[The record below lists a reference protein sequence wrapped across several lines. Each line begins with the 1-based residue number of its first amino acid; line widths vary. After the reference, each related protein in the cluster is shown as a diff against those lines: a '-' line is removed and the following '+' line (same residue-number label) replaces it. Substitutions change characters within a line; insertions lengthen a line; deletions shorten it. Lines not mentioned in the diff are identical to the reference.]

1 MLVLQSRCMNSVGV
15 IQSLSFT
22 IQSHL
27 YPMGLH
33 TPPPFPQQEA
43 LNAHTVC
50 FKTWR
55 ACIQKEKVEEN
66 SCIENIC
73 TVSSLPPQTAGA
85 STVYEK
91 RTPISTQ
98 LTLEQMF
105 SLLGGVNEKEKR
117 LSAAL
122 LNKMIQP
129 RFKTLIKS
137 FFLRHISARFLA
149 KSVSLPFPQCII
161 LWGYFCLF
169 QRKTITTKRIKSP
182 SLFYWC
188 SFRFFKYAL
197 HDLVLA
203 IQMHK
208 IITNVTF
215 KSILKWK
222 FYFNGKAMDNFFSI
236 FLYFSK
242 VP

>member
-1 MLVLQSRCMNSVGV
+1 MNCSATKTWLLNSKKANIQQRPTGLVTLASGFWDVGV
-15 IQSLSFT
+15 TKQVRELIQSLSFT

-129 RFKTLIKS
+129 RFKML
-137 FFLRHISARFLA
+137 
-149 KSVSLPFPQCII
+149 
-161 LWGYFCLF
+161 G
-169 QRKTITTKRIKSP
+169 
-182 SLFYWC
+182 
-188 SFRFFKYAL
+188 
-197 HDLVLA
+197 
-203 IQMHK
+203 
-208 IITNVTF
+208 
-215 KSILKWK
+215 
-222 FYFNGKAMDNFFSI
+222 
-236 FLYFSK
+236 
-242 VP
+242 